1 VIGFAVGVFLGLCLA
16 AGVLLW
22 RELKANEAFME
33 TLAGPVVGK
42 GWPPMPKPLPPP
54 PPRADFNCPFC
65 QRGDAC
71 PLSNCADSAKGAAHC
86 REEKAV

>member
-1 VIGFAVGVFLGLCLA
+1 MIGFAIGVFLGLCLA

-33 TLAGPVVGK
+33 TLAGPVVA
-42 GWPPMPKPLPPP
+42 PH
-54 PPRADFNCPFC
+54 
-65 QRGDAC
+65 
-71 PLSNCADSAKGAAHC
+71 CARCAKGAAHC